1 MLRRRVVN
9 RDGTRR
15 YRFPI
20 QGKFAVTRPP
30 PEEPTVRKTLTV
42 ATNSHSTLP
51 YPADLIE
58 AALVANLFCPGE
70 EKHTM
75 CEPQAQIANSG
86 LIRTRVDLFNFE
98 QTPYSRLNYSG
109 RGS

>member
-1 MLRRRVVN
+1 
-9 RDGTRR
+9 
-15 YRFPI
+15 
-20 QGKFAVTRPP
+20 
-30 PEEPTVRKTLTV
+30 
-42 ATNSHSTLP
+42 
-51 YPADLIE
+51 
-58 AALVANLFCPGE
+58 
-70 EKHTM
+70 M